1 MKKRLILPALAL
13 LLLAGCGASVSGIP
27 EGLTWTAQTL
37 QSQEDGEILAAAEG
51 SSFQGAAPL
60 DVTAQVEGD
69 MVTLTDHAAG
79 ETYTGTLAPAQDA
92 APNAQ
97 IYTLVFPD
105 QPEGYGVYGVTE
117 YSDGNRDATLYLTIN
132 AQTLCLTAPLS
143 ET

>member
-1 MKKRLILPALAL
+1 MKKYL
-13 LLLAGCGASVSGIP
+13 LLSVLVLLFLTGCGASASGIP
-27 EGLTWTAQTL
+27 EGLDWRAQSL
-37 QSQEDGEILAAAEG
+37 QSGENGAILAAYD
-51 SSFQGAAPL
+51 QQDVPPL
-60 DVTAQVEGD
+60 DVTAQVED
-69 MVTLTDHAAG
+69 NVVTLTDHAAG
-79 ETYTGTLAPAQDA
+79 ETYTGTLSPAQDA

-117 YSDGNRDATLYLTIN
+117 YSDGSRDATLYLTIN